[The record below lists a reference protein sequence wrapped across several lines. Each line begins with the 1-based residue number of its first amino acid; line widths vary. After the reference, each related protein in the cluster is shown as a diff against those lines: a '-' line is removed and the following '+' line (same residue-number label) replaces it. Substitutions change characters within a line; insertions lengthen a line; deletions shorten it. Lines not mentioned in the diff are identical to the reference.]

1 MNEELEILDK
11 NKQIAKLEDKLEE
24 KNRLLNHHRE
34 VYDVK
39 QGEITD
45 KDQQIKELVGTKNR
59 LVDELKEL
67 NGLHC
72 FPKVTIVNDMLESMN
87 ADVGPDK
94 VILISEVMFAFV
106 KKIQKVMNSDD
117 ICLWSKSEANDWC
130 EVSDL
135 TELRIWEYQE
145 IKSYAIAVGMIK
157 EDEDLFI

>member
-1 MNEELEILDK
+1 MKDIN
-11 NKQIAKLEDKLEE
+11 DKLIE
-24 KNRLLNHHRE
+24 
-34 VYDVK
+34 
-39 QGEITD
+39 G
-45 KDQQIKELVGTKNR
+45 
-59 LVDELKEL
+59 
-67 NGLHC
+67 
-72 FPKVTIVNDMLESMN
+72 KVSIVNDMLESMN

-135 TELRIWEYQE
+135 TELKVWEYQE
-145 IKSYAIAVGMIK
+145 IKSYAIAVGMIT

>member
-1 MNEELEILDK
+1 MNDI
-11 NKQIAKLEDKLEE
+11 NDKLIDGLEE
-24 KNRLLNHHRE
+24 AKKKIDKLKEQLKEKDRLINHHRE
-34 VYDVK
+34 VYDGK

-106 KKIQKVMNSDD
+106 KDSDG
-117 ICLWSKSEANDWC
+117 IALWSKTEDNDWV

-135 TELRIWEYQE
+135 TELKVWEYQE

>member
-1 MNEELEILDK
+1 MNDVNDKLIEGLEEAKKKIDEKDK
-11 NKQIAKLEDKLEE
+11 LIAKLENK
-24 KNRLLNHHRE
+24 
-34 VYDVK
+34 
-39 QGEITD
+39 
-45 KDQQIKELVGTKNR
+45 
-59 LVDELKEL
+59 LKEL

-106 KKIQKVMNSDD
+106 KDSDG
-117 ICLWSKSEANDWC
+117 IALWSKTEDNDWV

-135 TELRIWEYQE
+135 TELKVWEYQE